1 MPDLSLIINEI
12 IIYFQTNF
20 KIAIAI
26 ALVLLY
32 LLLKKFRLF
41 IFLLFLSL
49 VLFSLIYL
57 ISNLASTGTFY
68 KTKITSQATTN

>member
-12 IIYFQTNF
+12 TIYFQTNF

-41 IFLLFLSL
+41 IFLLFLL
-49 VLFSLIYL
+49 MILFSLIYL
-57 ISNLASTGTFY
+57 ISNVASTGTSY
-68 KTKITSQATTN
+68 KTKIINQATTN

>member
-1 MPDLSLIINEI
+1 MPDLSLIINDI

-26 ALVLLY
+26 SLVLLY

-41 IFLLFLSL
+41 VFLLFLSL
-49 VLFSLIYL
+49 ILFSLIYL
-57 ISNLASTGTFY
+57 VSNIASTGTVH